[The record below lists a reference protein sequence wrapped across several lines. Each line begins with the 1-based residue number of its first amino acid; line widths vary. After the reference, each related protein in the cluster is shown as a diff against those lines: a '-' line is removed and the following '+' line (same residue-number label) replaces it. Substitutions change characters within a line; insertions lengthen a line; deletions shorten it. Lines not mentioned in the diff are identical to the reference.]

1 MGTVANEMKDYHQPG
16 DDSVS
21 PSLNSGSQRRSDIMD
36 KRQHPR
42 KPPKTVFENNVLYQ
56 TLSEQP
62 VITGHGTL
70 MDLSEGGC
78 RVSGHTRLR
87 KGAHIQLALHGEGG
101 QLSTILSNCEVV
113 WVNEKEFGVKFL
125 WDLQSS
131 AKAR

>member
-1 MGTVANEMKDYHQPG
+1 
-16 DDSVS
+16 
-21 PSLNSGSQRRSDIMD
+21 MD
-36 KRQHPR
+36 KRQHAR

-70 MDLSEGGC
+70 VDLSEGGC

-101 QLSTILSNCEVV
+101 QLSTILSNCEVA

-125 WDLQSS
+125 WDLHSS

>member
-1 MGTVANEMKDYHQPG
+1 
-16 DDSVS
+16 
-21 PSLNSGSQRRSDIMD
+21 MD

-78 RVSGHTRLR
+78 RVNGHTRLR

-113 WVNEKEFGVKFL
+113 WVNEKEFGVRFL